1 VRNESRVALVTGAA
15 QGIGF
20 AITRTLGSIGFKV
33 AVLDVAS
40 SQDIH
45 EAVTVLTEEGIEARG
60 FTADV
65 TDPESV
71 ADVVDDLITGWGR
84 IDVLVNNAG
93 INRDALF
100 LRMKEENWN
109 QVLEVNLQGVYH
121 CTKAVLKHMV
131 KNRSGRI
138 INISSVVGV
147 TGNPGQTNYATA
159 KAAVLGFTRSLAREV
174 AGRGITVNAVAP
186 GFIDTDMTRELSE
199 EVRKTWIDQ
208 VPMRRMGNP
217 QEVAE
222 TVAFLVSDSAGYI
235 TGQTIH
241 VNGGLFM
248 A

>member
-1 VRNESRVALVTGAA
+1 MRNESRVALVTGAA